1 MSTPYILMQNSFHS
15 QFQSKITL
23 DADLEKQFLLSAIGD
38 FSLDLYEL
46 TWDSVNEEILEDLKQ
61 TEINLLGKLMY
72 KYYLYRERDKVLKL
86 NNIIGKD
93 VRLTGMADSKGH
105 INKTIESLN
114 GEISEIINKMKTNSF
129 YE

>member
-15 QFQSKITL
+15 QLQSKITL